1 MEETQAIRCLTKEDP
16 GYPNRLKVLKGMPDK
31 LYVKGRL
38 PDDRLPAAAIVGAR
52 RCSPYGRIQA
62 FHFAKYLSDAGVQ
75 VISGL
80 ATGIDAEGHKGALAG
95 ASPTFAVLGT
105 GVDVCYPAGNRS
117 LYRRILNRRGGIL
130 SEYPPKTAGQAWH
143 FPARNRIISGLA
155 DLVLVV
161 EAKENSGSLI
171 TAGFALEQGK
181 AVYALP
187 GAVHEPLS
195 LGCHK
200 LIYDGAGI
208 AYSPEVLLSEWGI
221 EVLPNKKSEKKSELG
236 LATDLDLVYS
246 CLDLRPK
253 NLDRLIE
260 ETGLSP
266 AKTGSLLMELELLG
280 LVRESGPHGYVRQS

>member
-1 MEETQAIRCLTKEDP
+1 MEETQIIRCLTKDDP
-16 GYPNRLKVLKGMPDK
+16 EYPRRLKELPGMPDR
-31 LYVKGRL
+31 LYVKGAL
-38 PDDRLPAAAIVGAR
+38 PGDALPTAAVVGAR
-52 RCSPYGRIQA
+52 RCSPYGRLQA
-62 FHFAKYLSDAGVQ
+62 FQFAKYLSDAGVQ
-75 VISGL
+75 IISGL
-80 ATGIDAEGHKGALAG
+80 AAGIDAEGHKGALEG
-95 ASPTFAVLGT
+95 KSRTFAVLGT
-105 GVDVCYPAGNRS
+105 GADVCYPVSNRP
-117 LYRRILNRRGGIL
+117 LYNRILRSGGGIV
-130 SEYPPKTAGQAWH
+130 SEYSPQTPGKAWH

-171 TAGFALEQGK
+171 TAGFALDQGK

-208 AYSPEVLLSEWGI
+208 AYSPEILLSEWGI
-221 EVLPNKKSEKKSELG
+221 TPCQRKKSEKKSALG

-260 ETGLSP
+260 ETGFSP
-266 AKTGSLLMELELLG
+266 AKTGSLLAELELLG
-280 LVRESGPHGYVRQS
+280 LAGENGPHSYVRRR